1 MSEEQQPEAVKHPD
15 EEVSSSEDE
24 EDDEIQVESL
34 VAGRSKRVTAGNRL
48 SSLLEKEADDELELL
63 FAEDEEE
70 EDVEFAG
77 EDGDD
82 ASDAQL
88 DSSSDDEDQG
98 PAAAGDDLEGEK
110 ELEKQDKAERQKKRK
125 ALEIYK
131 RPPALK
137 NKVKVDPTAP
147 SGPVTPATRPKKK
160 SERVSWLPTPT
171 EGPVRSSSRKQTVQ
185 NKEVVHQ
192 RMQESEKRR
201 RRQISVMEAAA
212 KRKEVSKAKVMTQAD
227 RMAEAA
233 RTEKRNAKSLN
244 KWEETELKRIEEQK
258 ARLAALHNRQLQGPV
273 TTWWSGQSKWVDGR
287 LVAVGAKNLNS
298 ENESTIQIGESV
310 GRPALQSTSVRMDSG
325 DHQDVAM
332 TGATPMFEL
341 QAPAISLDTVPAAMP
356 PPASQIFS
364 APVQAAPGFLDG
376 IHYYASLPPNQQ
388 SETGPSL
395 GHQVGQVEQFQAA
408 PQTPMS
414 ITEYSTR
421 NLVILE
427 NIDGNATRPPEL
439 HNHIL
444 LRKKTLKP
452 QKATHELCAI
462 TGHPARFR
470 DPRTGLPYANT
481 YAYKEIQKLCN
492 GGSRWSSLLGCYV
505 GPVASAARG
514 VPDQFCKRT

>member
-1 MSEEQQPEAVKHPD
+1 MSGNQQPEAVEHPEAD
-15 EEVSSSEDE
+15 TSSSEDE
-24 EDDEIQVESL
+24 KDDEIPVESL

-63 FAEDEEE
+63 FAENEEE
-70 EDVEFAG
+70 EDVEFEG

-98 PAAAGDDLEGEK
+98 PAPTGDDLEGEK
-110 ELEKQDKAERQKKRK
+110 ELEKQDKAERQRKRK
-125 ALEIYK
+125 AQEIYK

-137 NKVKVDPTAP
+137 TKVKIDPTAP
-147 SGPVTPATRPKKK
+147 SSPVTPAARAKKK
-160 SERVSWLPTPT
+160 SERVSWLPTPDG
-171 EGPVRSSSRKQTVQ
+171 GPVRSSSRKQTVQ

-212 KRKEVSKAKVMTQAD
+212 KRKEASKAKVMTQAD

-244 KWEETELKRIEEQK
+244 KWEETEQKRVEEQK

-273 TTWWSGQSKWVDGR
+273 ISWWSGQSKWIDGK
-287 LVAVGAKNLNS
+287 LVAVGAKKLN
-298 ENESTIQIGESV
+298 EGNKTTIQVEDLTGH
-310 GRPALQSTSVRMDSG
+310 PALQSTSLLIDSE
-325 DHQDVAM
+325 DHRDVVM
-332 TGATPMFEL
+332 TNATPVSRP
-341 QAPAISLDTVPAAMP
+341 QGPAISSDTIPPAMP

-364 APVQAAPGFLDG
+364 TPVQAAPAFLDG
-376 IHYYASLPPNQQ
+376 IHYYASLPQYQ
-388 SETGPSL
+388 RSDTGPTL
-395 GHQVGQVEQFQAA
+395 GHQPGEVEPLASATQV
-408 PQTPMS
+408 PVP

-421 NLVILE
+421 NLIILE

-444 LRKKTLKP
+444 LRKKTLKL
-452 QKATHELCAI
+452 QKATHEACAI

-470 DPRTGLPYANT
+470 DPKTGLPYANS

-505 GPVASAARG
+505 GPVTSAARG
-514 VPDQFCKRT
+514 VPDQFYKRI

>member
-1 MSEEQQPEAVKHPD
+1 MSEDQQQKAVERAAADP
-15 EEVSSSEDE
+15 SSSEDE
-24 EDDEIQVESL
+24 QDDETPVESL

-63 FAEDEEE
+63 FAENEEE
-70 EDVEFAG
+70 EDVEFEG

-98 PAAAGDDLEGEK
+98 LALAGDDLEGEK

-125 ALEIYK
+125 AQEIYK

-137 NKVKVDPTAP
+137 TKVKVDPIAS
-147 SGPVTPATRPKKK
+147 SGPVTPATRAKKK
-160 SERVSWLPTPT
+160 SERVSWLPTPD
-171 EGPVRSSSRKQTVQ
+171 EGPIRSSSRKQTIQ

-212 KRKEVSKAKVMTQAD
+212 KRKEASKAKVMTQAD

-244 KWEETELKRIEEQK
+244 KWEETEQKRVEEQK

-273 TTWWSGQSKWVDGR
+273 ITWWSGQSKWIDGM
-287 LVAVGAKNLNS
+287 LVAVGAKNLH
-298 ENESTIQIGESV
+298 EEDQTTIQIEDPS
-310 GRPALQSTSVRMDSG
+310 GRPVLQSTAIVIDSE
-325 DHQDVAM
+325 DHKDVVM
-332 TGATPMFEL
+332 TDTSPITRP
-341 QAPAISLDTVPAAMP
+341 QAPAISSTTAFPAMQ

-364 APVQAAPGFLDG
+364 APVQPTPEFLDG
-376 IHYYASLPPNQQ
+376 IHYYASLPQYQQ
-388 SETGPSL
+388 SEAGATL
-395 GHQVGQVEQFQAA
+395 DHQPDKVEGFATA
-408 PQTPMS
+408 SRSPTS
-414 ITEYSTR
+414 ITQYSTR

-444 LRKKTLKP
+444 LRKKNPKL
-452 QKATHELCAI
+452 QS
-462 TGHPARFR
+462 RF
-470 DPRTGLPYANT
+470 TMVLESHWLYS
-481 YAYKEIQKLCN
+481 C
-492 GGSRWSSLLGCYV
+492 
-505 GPVASAARG
+505 
-514 VPDQFCKRT
+514 